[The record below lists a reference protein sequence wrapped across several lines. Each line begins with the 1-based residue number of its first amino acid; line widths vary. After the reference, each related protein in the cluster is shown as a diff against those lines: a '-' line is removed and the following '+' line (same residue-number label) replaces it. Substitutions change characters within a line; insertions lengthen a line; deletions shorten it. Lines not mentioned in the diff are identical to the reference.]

1 MEGGEI
7 AEKAE
12 STYTMQPV
20 HKLCPE
26 EMESHTREYAD
37 LPERH
42 VDSQFT
48 RRTGTNLSQVVII
61 LPQGRKRIKYK
72 WVLWDACSF
81 KSVSKNPKM
90 MRDIKECNG
99 NDLLTFFKNGGP
111 KTFYHEAYLNLLPLK
126 VHYNKEYM
134 ATILVFMYV
143 ANITRSLINNDTVK

>member
-1 MEGGEI
+1 MNYQIAHSVKLGHTQVKSVDLIIATEAVVDPISCYSKMEGGEI
-7 AEKAE
+7 ADKAE

-20 HKLCPE
+20 QKLCPE

-61 LPQGRKRIKYK
+61 LPQGRKIIKYK

-99 NDLLTFFKNGGP
+99 ICSGSRARRIIP
-111 KTFYHEAYLNLLPLK
+111 E
-126 VHYNKEYM
+126 
-134 ATILVFMYV
+134 
-143 ANITRSLINNDTVK
+143 